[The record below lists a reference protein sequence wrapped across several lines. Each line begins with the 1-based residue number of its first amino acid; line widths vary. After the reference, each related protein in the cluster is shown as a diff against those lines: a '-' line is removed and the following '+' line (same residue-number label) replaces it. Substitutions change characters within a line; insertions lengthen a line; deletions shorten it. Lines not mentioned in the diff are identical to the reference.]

1 MFCWFYSH
9 GIVFLPQTS
18 AAKLG
23 SDSGELSEEKE
34 TVAQKRVRTA
44 KDFIRQLE
52 ARIGSDDEN
61 TEEDEGENC

>member
-9 GIVFLPQTS
+9 EIVFLPQTS

-23 SDSGELSEEKE
+23 SDPGESSEEKE